1 MRQLLPIALVSLAVL
16 AGCGGDKF
24 DETVTVPKSADAG
37 STPAATP
44 TASATP
50 AGSKNLKDTSK
61 KPLIPK
67 PTGKPPKKLVIK
79 DIVKGK
85 GKAAKKGD
93 NVSVQYEGIAFS
105 TGEEFDA
112 SWNRG
117 AEPFTFKIGEGNVI
131 KGWDQGIPGMK
142 VGGRRELTIPAKLA
156 YGANGQPPTI
166 GPNET
171 LVFVVDMKKI
181 G

>member
-1 MRQLLPIALVSLAVL
+1 MGRLLGLGLVSLALL
-16 AGCGGDKF
+16 AGCGGDDF
-24 DETVTVPKSADAG
+24 DQTVTVPEGADAG
-37 STPAATP
+37 STPAAS
-44 TASATP
+44 ASPEATP
-50 AGSKNLKDTSK
+50 EGSKNLKDTKK

-67 PTGKPPKKLVIK
+67 PDGKPPKKLVVK

-93 NVSVQYEGIAFS
+93 EVSVQYAGIAFS
-105 TGEEFDA
+105 TGKEFDA

-117 AEPFTFKIGEGNVI
+117 EPFTFKIGEGGVI
-131 KGWDQGIPGMK
+131 KGWDQGVPGMK
-142 VGGRRELTIPAKLA
+142 VGGRRQLTIPAKLA

-171 LVFVVDMKKI
+171 LVFVIDLEKVS
-181 G
+181 

>member
-1 MRQLLPIALVSLAVL
+1 MKRLIPLGLAVLLL
-16 AGCGGDKF
+16 AGCGGDDF
-24 DETVTVPKSADAG
+24 DQTVTVPKDADSSTAAATA
-37 STPAATP
+37 TPAATP
-44 TASATP
+44 E
-50 AGSKNLKDTSK
+50 GSKNLKETSK

-85 GKAAKKGD
+85 GKTAKKGD
-93 NVSVQYEGIAFS
+93 DVSVDYAGIAYS

-117 AEPFTFKIGEGNVI
+117 EPFTFKIGQGSVI

-156 YGANGQPPTI
+156 YGPAGQPPSI

-171 LVFVVDMKKI
+171 LVFVVDLKKVS
-181 G
+181 

>member
-1 MRQLLPIALVSLAVL
+1 MRRLLPIALVSLAVL
-16 AGCGGDKF
+16 AGCGGDDF
-24 DETVTVPKSADAG
+24 DQTVTVPQGADAG
-37 STPAATP
+37 STAAATP

-50 AGSKNLKDTSK
+50 AGSKNLKDTAK

-67 PTGKPPKKLVIK
+67 PSGKPPKKLVIK

-85 GKAAKKGD
+85 GKSAKKGD